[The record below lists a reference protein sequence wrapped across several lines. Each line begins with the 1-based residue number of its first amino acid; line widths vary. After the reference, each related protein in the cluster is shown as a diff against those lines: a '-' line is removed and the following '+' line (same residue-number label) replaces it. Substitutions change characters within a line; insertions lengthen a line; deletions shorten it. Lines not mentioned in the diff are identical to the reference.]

1 MSNNV
6 NSIGPS
12 KVAKIF
18 APLVIGSALA
28 FGGKVNAAETEKPLP
43 EASQA
48 TVVQVEKPALETPK
62 IVKSEAENKT
72 DSFLDFRLPL
82 GYVLGATMGHILQRR
97 RDNEEINTLEREA
110 EHLKKL
116 QKIVK

>member
-12 KVAKIF
+12 KIAKIF

-28 FGGKVNAAETEKPLP
+28 FGGKVNATETEKPLP

-48 TVVQVEKPALETPK
+48 TAVQVEKSVSETPQ
-62 IVKSEAENKT
+62 IVKA
-72 DSFLDFRLPL
+72 DIDFRLPV
-82 GYVLGATMGHILQRR
+82 GYILGATMGHLLQRH
-97 RDNEEINTLEREA
+97 RDKEEINTLEQEVKR
-110 EHLKKL
+110 LKKL
-116 QKIVK
+116 

>member
-12 KVAKIF
+12 KIAKIF

-28 FGGKVNAAETEKPLP
+28 FGGKVNATETEKPLP

-62 IVKSEAENKT
+62 TVQSEAEHKKI
-72 DSFLDFRLPL
+72 DSSLDFRLPL
-82 GYVLGATMGHILQRR
+82 GYILGATMGHTLQRH
-97 RDNEEINTLEREA
+97 RDNEEISTLEQEIKR
-110 EHLKKL
+110 LKKL
-116 QKIVK
+116 